1 MMNATLASQPLG
13 AGNKTP
19 WHLWAVG
26 GLTLLWNAVG
36 GFSFTVT
43 HLGMLADLGMTDV
56 EISYFD
62 SFPLWANVA
71 WAMGV
76 WGAIG
81 ASVLLLLRSRFAVHA
96 SIVAI
101 LGLIGSNTY
110 QFAMTE
116 VPESLQSLPL
126 VALIWAT
133 TLFVLFYAMRMKN
146 RHVLR

>member
-1 MMNATLASQPLG
+1 
-13 AGNKTP
+13 
-19 WHLWAVG
+19 
-26 GLTLLWNAVG
+26 
-36 GFSFTVT
+36 
-43 HLGMLADLGMTDV
+43 
-56 EISYFD
+56 
-62 SFPLWANVA
+62 
-71 WAMGV
+71 V